1 MHWPIAISVFV
12 GIFGVF
18 GSLSAP
24 IRLQINKC
32 STPPSAGTAPV
43 RARPRPIELRTRSRG
58 IGDRGP
64 GDRRADSHG
73 GHGGGGGGGGGRAS
87 AMTSAQ
93 SKDVW
98 TGKLNSVRWWVP
110 SRISQFACGYRGA
123 LLGSIYAAMVRLW
136 VPDKP

>member
-1 MHWPIAISVFV
+1 MRAQ
-12 GIFGVF
+12 
-18 GSLSAP
+18 
-24 IRLQINKC
+24 RL
-32 STPPSAGTAPV
+32 

-73 GHGGGGGGGGGRAS
+73 GHGGGGGRAS

-110 SRISQFACGYRGA
+110 SRILQFTCGYRGGTFGQHLRRYGPPVGTGHSA
-123 LLGSIYAAMVRLW
+123 SGYRQSAGG
-136 VPDKP
+136 